1 MVNVIGWSV
10 LIMSIVRISCQIET
24 QVEKA
29 EVSIEDATSMADEA
43 EDLND
48 SITMVEEPII
58 PIIIKTII
66 RENNNISS
74 HRDRSHSRDM
84 VEPPI

>member
-1 MVNVIGWSV
+1 
-10 LIMSIVRISCQIET
+10 MSIVRISCQIET

-43 EDLND
+43 EDLTD
-48 SITMVEEPII
+48 SITIVEEPII